1 MKTEIMKEIK
11 ADMAKN
17 FGVEP
22 EEITFVHVSETPKP
36 CDHDWDNEGCNP
48 EYCLKCGMSFI
59 RYAFCE
65 MP

>member
-1 MKTEIMKEIK
+1 MKPERLKELTVE
-11 ADMAKN
+11 AAKQ

-22 EEITFVHVSETPKP
+22 EEITIVHVSETPKP
-36 CDHDWDNEGCNP
+36 CDHDWNNGGCEP
-48 EYCLKCGMSFI
+48 EYCLKCGMSFM

>member
-1 MKTEIMKEIK
+1 MGPERLKELTVE
-11 ADMAKN
+11 AAKQ

-22 EEITFVHVSETPKP
+22 EEITIVHVSETPKP
-36 CDHDWDNEGCNP
+36 CDHDWDNDGCEP
-48 EYCLKCGMSFI
+48 EFCLKCGISFM